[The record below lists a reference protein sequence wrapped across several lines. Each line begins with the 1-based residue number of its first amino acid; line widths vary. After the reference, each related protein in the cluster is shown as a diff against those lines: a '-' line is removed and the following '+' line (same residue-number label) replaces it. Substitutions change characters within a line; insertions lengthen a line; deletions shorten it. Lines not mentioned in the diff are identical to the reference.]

1 MLGSDSECW
10 GKYSGLSSCLTS
22 DDRIFYTYVY
32 KSSPLSF
39 TLTAYLLDILIPH
52 TYLIVKF
59 ENNTDLTPPYYP
71 CYAKGNKGG
80 NIQMSK
86 KMILTISDEL
96 DKYLKNKADNLGM
109 SKLDYIRFTLMKEK
123 EQDPDYS
130 LSKNL
135 GL

>member
-1 MLGSDSECW
+1 
-10 GKYSGLSSCLTS
+10 
-22 DDRIFYTYVY
+22 
-32 KSSPLSF
+32 
-39 TLTAYLLDILIPH
+39 
-52 TYLIVKF
+52 
-59 ENNTDLTPPYYP
+59 
-71 CYAKGNKGG
+71 
-80 NIQMSK
+80 MSK

-130 LSKNL
+130 ISKNL